1 MGTEKSFFLKNMMC
15 RCCVKYLE
23 EKLRGAGVRVL
34 EASLGQLTI
43 DSTEPGSVKKT
54 QEIIAEL
61 GFEIIKERDQILVE
75 QIKIAV
81 IELIHHLNN
90 TNSIIRKSDYLVEKL
105 GMSYQ
110 HLSKTFSHHEPITL
124 EKYIILQKTEKIKE
138 LIDGDDYTM
147 SEIAYLMDYSS
158 IQHLSSQFKQVTGLT
173 PSEYK
178 KSDRS
183 MRKSLDELY

>member
-1 MGTEKSFFLKNMMC
+1 MITEKSFFLKNMMC
-15 RCCVKYLE
+15 KCCVKFLE
-23 EKLRGAGVRVL
+23 EKLRAAGVSVL
-34 EASLGQLTI
+34 EVTLGQLTI
-43 DSTEPGSVKKT
+43 DSTPPGSVKKT
-54 QEIIAEL
+54 EDIVAEM
-61 GFEIIKERDQILVE
+61 GFEIITKRDQILVE

-138 LIDGDDYTM
+138 LIDSEEYTL
-147 SEIAYLMDYSS
+147 SEIAYMMDYSS

-178 KSDRS
+178 KSDHS